1 MKVSVFALAA
11 APAVALNFGGVKAA
25 APSMPKLPS
34 APALP
39 DVPVAAVGAAALA
52 GALALSVGSAAVGD
66 GIVRFGM
73 PFGGEVLVPGAPF
86 QTENGYLG
94 MWCVSR
100 VEALSSAV
108 THTSAQELGEAG
120 PEGRAQGS
128 NSGGAE
134 GVDGAIPGRSGQ
146 GQ

>member
-120 PEGRAQGS
+120 P
-128 NSGGAE
+128 
-134 GVDGAIPGRSGQ
+134 
-146 GQ
+146 

>member
-1 MKVSVFALAA
+1 MSHA
-11 APAVALNFGGVKAA
+11 GE
-25 APSMPKLPS
+25 
-34 APALP
+34 
-39 DVPVAAVGAAALA
+39 VPVAAVGAAALA

-86 QTENGYLG
+86 QPENGYLG

-100 VEALSSAV
+100 VEASSSAV
-108 THTSAQELGEAG
+108 THTSAQELGEDGRA
-120 PEGRAQGS
+120 PRAQGPDA
-128 NSGGAE
+128 GGAE
-134 GVDGAIPGRSGQ
+134 GADGRVPGRPCQ

>member
-1 MKVSVFALAA
+1 M
-11 APAVALNFGGVKAA
+11 
-25 APSMPKLPS
+25 
-34 APALP
+34 
-39 DVPVAAVGAAALA
+39 PVAAVGAAALA

-86 QTENGYLG
+86 QPENGYLG

-100 VEALSSAV
+100 VEASSSAV

-120 PEGRAQGS
+120 SPRRAEGS
-128 NSGGAE
+128 NPGGAE
-134 GVDGAIPGRSGQ
+134 GADGAIPGRPGQ

>member
-1 MKVSVFALAA
+1 MKVSVLALAA

-100 VEALSSAV
+100 VEALSSVV

-120 PEGRAQGS
+120 RRGRPEGPDP
-128 NSGGAE
+128 GGAE
-134 GVDGAIPGRSGQ
+134 GHDGAIPGRPG
-146 GQ
+146 

>member
-11 APAVALNFGGVKAA
+11 APAAALNFGGVKAA

-66 GIVRFGM
+66 GIVRFGRE
-73 PFGGEVLVPGAPF
+73 PV
-86 QTENGYLG
+86 
-94 MWCVSR
+94 
-100 VEALSSAV
+100 
-108 THTSAQELGEAG
+108 
-120 PEGRAQGS
+120 
-128 NSGGAE
+128 
-134 GVDGAIPGRSGQ
+134 
-146 GQ
+146 

>member
-1 MKVSVFALAA
+1 M
-11 APAVALNFGGVKAA
+11 
-25 APSMPKLPS
+25 
-34 APALP
+34 
-39 DVPVAAVGAAALA
+39 A

-86 QTENGYLG
+86 QPENGYLG

-100 VEALSSAV
+100 VEASSSAV
-108 THTSAQELGEAG
+108 TQISAQELGEDGRPA
-120 PEGRAQGS
+120 RAQGPDA
-128 NSGGAE
+128 GGAE
-134 GVDGAIPGRSGQ
+134 GADGRVPGRPGQ

>member
-1 MKVSVFALAA
+1 M
-11 APAVALNFGGVKAA
+11 
-25 APSMPKLPS
+25 
-34 APALP
+34 
-39 DVPVAAVGAAALA
+39 PVAAVGAAALA

-86 QTENGYLG
+86 QMENGYLG

-100 VEALSSAV
+100 VEASSSAV
-108 THTSAQELGEAG
+108 THSSAQELGEAG

>member
-11 APAVALNFGGVKAA
+11 APAAALNFGGVKAA

-86 QTENGYLG
+86 QKENGYLG
-94 MWCVSR
+94 MWNWEKQGAAAVPKDQTPEVQKALMAAFQADRAKLLPASHTID
-100 VEALSSAV
+100 AMLSS
-108 THTSAQELGEAG
+108 
-120 PEGRAQGS
+120 
-128 NSGGAE
+128 
-134 GVDGAIPGRSGQ
+134 
-146 GQ
+146 